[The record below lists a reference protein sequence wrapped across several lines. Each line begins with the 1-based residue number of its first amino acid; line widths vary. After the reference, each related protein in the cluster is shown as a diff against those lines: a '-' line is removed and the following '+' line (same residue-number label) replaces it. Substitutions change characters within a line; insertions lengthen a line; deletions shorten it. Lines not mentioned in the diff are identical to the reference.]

1 MYYLVGR
8 IINTHGIKG
17 ELKVINESNFE
28 RFFKGSELYLKKD
41 DKYIKITI
49 TSVRI
54 HQGYYLITINNLLN
68 INDVLAYVGLDI
80 YTDKHEELEEGR
92 FYFDDLI
99 GCLVYG
105 EDNKKIGIVK
115 DIMDNPNQSLLEI
128 DTGTKITL
136 IPFVEA
142 FIKDVD
148 IDNKKIIINVI
159 EGLL

>member
-99 GCLVYG
+99 GSLVYG